1 MADNNTRGKI
11 VTDELKQQWEYL
23 RTVEERSLKEIAEIT
38 NSNINTVAAHLYKHG
53 IKLKKKELIEG
64 RHAQWTEMRLDGC
77 SVGEIA
83 KKFHVGK
90 NTLYRFFSRNNI
102 ILQNHTKLEKPEPEP
117 EGLIYINGYWLQEDA
132 AKRYAAIHLARKLL
146 GEEGRYFVW
155 EVVKA
160 KIIELGLWE
169 DGLWM
174 EDE

>member
-38 NSNINTVAAHLYKHG
+38 DSNINTVASHLYKQG
-53 IKLKKKELIEG
+53 IKLKRKELIEG
-64 RHAQWTEMRLDGC
+64 RHAQWIEMRLNGC

-83 KKFHVGK
+83 EKFKVGK
-90 NTLYRFFSRNNI
+90 NTLYRFFSNNDI
-102 ILQNHTKLEKPEPEP
+102 ILQKHTKPEKPEPEP

-132 AKRYAAIHLARKLL
+132 AKRYAAIHLARKLI
-146 GEEGRYFVW
+146 GNDGRYW
-155 EVVKA
+155 EWAVVKA